1 MQAVVMLSGVLVSS
15 SFLEIVTLPNGEIAL
30 QRADEEGEPL
40 VNISFSD
47 VAKAYIGEE
56 SCLDVA
62 KVMIQAGIQAAA
74 HITGAELRDEKGL
87 LDEDEIEETVVQ
99 ILH

>member
-1 MQAVVMLSGVLVSS
+1 MSS

-30 QRADEEGEPL
+30 KQSGEEDSEPL
-40 VNISFSD
+40 VNIRFSD
-47 VAKAYIGEE
+47 VSKSYIGED

-74 HITGAELRDEKGL
+74 HITGTELRDDKSQ
-87 LDEDEIEETVVQ
+87 LDDDELEETVVH